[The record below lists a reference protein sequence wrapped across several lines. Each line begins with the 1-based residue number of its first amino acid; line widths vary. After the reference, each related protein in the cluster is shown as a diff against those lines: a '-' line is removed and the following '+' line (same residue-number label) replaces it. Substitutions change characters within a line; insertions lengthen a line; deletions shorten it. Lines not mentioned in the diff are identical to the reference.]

1 MNNSVFSGFLNSARD
16 AEERTASGKLF
27 QAEVAAAEKAVALM
41 VARLVREMTR
51 VDIRDLHQ
59 RELQLL
65 RCPSVR
71 CTSVCLSQHGP
82 TAANPLLQVCC
93 CGAAG
98 RRYQSIAARSGLSSS
113 SVRRAN
119 AGSATSSAYVGNLF
133 SHAVTYPTV
142 LSVTNIHC
150 VSIPLYYFL
159 TK

>member
-1 MNNSVFSGFLNSARD
+1 VNNSVCSGFLNSARD
-16 AEERTASGKLF
+16 AEERTASGNLF
-27 QAEVAAAEKAVALM
+27 QAEVAAAEKAVALT
-41 VARLVREMTR
+41 VARLVREMSVSTSETC
-51 VDIRDLHQ
+51 IRESYSCCYCHCP
-59 RELQLL
+59 

-71 CTSVCLSQHGP
+71 FTSVCLSQHGP

-133 SHAVTYPTV
+133 SQTD
-142 LSVTNIHC
+142 
-150 VSIPLYYFL
+150 VSYRIVWPASIVCH
-159 TK
+159 